1 MLMDDER
8 LSVVTEETDSVTID
22 DAIDEVED
30 AIDDII
36 SGTTIDDGHLIDNTA
51 LTKRVDKDVIHLA
64 DREDD
69 DDDLITSV
77 MHGND
82 DPDDIAYSKEYPRLH
97 DEDCDDEDDLA
108 DSEDED
114 IDEEDLCAVSI
125 DEGCYVRMRDVNTI
139 MEALIENDEEED

>member
-69 DDDLITSV
+69 DDDI
-77 MHGND
+77 
-82 DPDDIAYSKEYPRLH
+82 RLH
-97 DEDCDDEDDLA
+97 DEDYEDEDDLA

-114 IDEEDLCAVSI
+114 IDEEDLCAVSV
-125 DEGCYVRMRDVNTI
+125 DEGCYVRMCDVNTI
-139 MEALIENDEEED
+139 MEALTENEEED

>member
-1 MLMDDER
+1 MLMDDES
-8 LSVVTEETDSVTID
+8 LSAVTEETDSVTID
-22 DAIDEVED
+22 DAIDEVEN

-36 SGTTIDDGHLIDNTA
+36 SGTTIDDSHLIDNTA

-69 DDDLITSV
+69 DDDIITSV

-97 DEDCDDEDDLA
+97 YEDYEDEDDLV

-139 MEALIENDEEED
+139 MEALTENEEED

>member
-1 MLMDDER
+1 MLMDDES
-8 LSVVTEETDSVTID
+8 LSAVTEETDSVTID

-69 DDDLITSV
+69 DDDIITSV

-97 DEDCDDEDDLA
+97 DEDYEDEDDRY
-108 DSEDED
+108 DDDYDDDYEDGYAG
-114 IDEEDLCAVSI
+114 IKRQ
-125 DEGCYVRMRDVNTI
+125 GRW
-139 MEALIENDEEED
+139 

>member
-1 MLMDDER
+1 
-8 LSVVTEETDSVTID
+8 
-22 DAIDEVED
+22 
-30 AIDDII
+30 
-36 SGTTIDDGHLIDNTA
+36 
-51 LTKRVDKDVIHLA
+51 
-64 DREDD
+64 
-69 DDDLITSV
+69 

>member
-36 SGTTIDDGHLIDNTA
+36 SGTTIDDGHLIDNTE
-51 LTKRVDKDVIHLA
+51 LTKLVDKDVIHLA

-69 DDDLITSV
+69 DDDIITSV

-82 DPDDIAYSKEYPRLH
+82 DPDDIASSKEYPRLH

>member
-1 MLMDDER
+1 MLMDDES

-69 DDDLITSV
+69 DDDIITSV

-97 DEDCDDEDDLA
+97 DEDYDDEDY
-108 DSEDED
+108 EDED
-114 IDEEDLCAVSI
+114 DYDIK
-125 DEGCYVRMRDVNTI
+125 
-139 MEALIENDEEED
+139 

>member
-1 MLMDDER
+1 MLMDDES
-8 LSVVTEETDSVTID
+8 LSVVTEETDSITID

-36 SGTTIDDGHLIDNTA
+36 SGTTIDDGHLIDNAA
-51 LTKRVDKDVIHLA
+51 LTKRVDKDVIYLA

-97 DEDCDDEDDLA
+97 DEDYDDEDDLA

-114 IDEEDLCAVSI
+114 IDEEDLQAVSI
-125 DEGCYVRMRDVNTI
+125 DEGCYVKMRDVNTI
-139 MEALIENDEEED
+139 MEALIENEEED